1 MFFQPPAEMVVKE
14 VCGLTGDAGE
24 THLEATKLL
33 DEISVV
39 DPDDPTRRTRDVDK
53 AIELYMKQHPSV
65 EPQVTSPT
73 HWSVP
78 MHSVW
83 IVAVGQN
90 QEGSHS
96 NRQWWCPG
104 RADCLENESKQED

>member
-14 VCGLTGDAGE
+14 VCGLTGDA
-24 THLEATKLL
+24 ATKLL
-33 DEISVV
+33 NKISVV
-39 DPDDPTRRTRDVDK
+39 DPDDPTSGTRDVDK
-53 AIELYMKQHPSV
+53 AIKHYMKQHPSV
-65 EPQVTSPT
+65 EPQVTSRT

-78 MHSVW
+78 MHLVW

-104 RADCLENESKQED
+104 RADCLENESEPED